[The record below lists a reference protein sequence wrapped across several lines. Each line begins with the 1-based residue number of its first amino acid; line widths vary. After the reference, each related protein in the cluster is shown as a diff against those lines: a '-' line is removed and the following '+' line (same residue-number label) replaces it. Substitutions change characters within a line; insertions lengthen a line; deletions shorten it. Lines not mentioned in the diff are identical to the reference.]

1 LEGQIVNRRKFLTHL
16 TAPTGLVFASYAFV
30 IEPDFMMRIVTR
42 KISPPNWTPGLKLRA
57 LTITDPHVVEPYMSL
72 ARWEKIIETANDLQ
86 PDIVFMLGDYV
97 SNIDTIGTPVPV
109 AKTAKAAAKLKAPLG
124 VFSINGN
131 HDWWGDPLTQK
142 TRKGP
147 PEAQKAFEDAGIP
160 VLANKAV
167 RVIKDGLPFWVTG
180 TDSMIA
186 IRLARQDFIGFD
198 RLVETL
204 AQVTDMAPIIHLAH
218 EPDLFVKIPA
228 RVSLT
233 LCGHTHGGQVRIG
246 GFSPIVPSS
255 YGNRF
260 AYGHIVEDG
269 RHLVVSSGLGCSTLP
284 LRFGVPPEISILEL
298 S

>member
-1 LEGQIVNRRKFLTHL
+1 MITRRKFLTHL
-16 TAPTGLVFASYAFV
+16 AAPAGLAVATYGFL
-30 IEPDFMMRIVTR
+30 IEPQFMLNIVTR

-72 ARWEKIIETANDLQ
+72 ARWEKIIKTANDLQ
-86 PDIVFMLGDYV
+86 PDIVFMLGDYI
-97 SNIDTIGTPVPV
+97 SNIKRIGSPVPV
-109 AKTAKAAAKLKAPLG
+109 VKTAKAAAQLKAPLG

-131 HDWWGDPLTQK
+131 HDWWGDEITQI
-142 TRKGP
+142 TQQGP

-167 RVIKDGLPFWVTG
+167 RLLKDGLPFWVTG

-186 IRLARQDFIGFD
+186 IVLGHRDFIGFAD
-198 RLVETL
+198 IEATL
-204 AQVTDMAPIIHLAH
+204 AQVTDDAPIIHLAH
-218 EPDLFVKIPA
+218 EPDLFPKIPA

-233 LCGHTHGGQVRIG
+233 LSGHTHGGQVRIAG
-246 GFSPIVPSS
+246 YSPLAPTM
-255 YGNRF
+255 YGSRF
-260 AYGHIVEDG
+260 VYGHIVEEG

>member
-1 LEGQIVNRRKFLTHL
+1 VNRRKFLTHL
-16 TAPTGLVFASYAFV
+16 AAPAGLAVASYAFV
-30 IEPDFMMRIVTR
+30 IEPDFMLNIVTR

-72 ARWEKIIETANDLQ
+72 ARWNKIIETANDLQ

-97 SNIDTIGTPVPV
+97 SNIKHIGTPVPV

-124 VFSINGN
+124 TFSINGN
-131 HDWWGDPLTQK
+131 HDWWDDTIAQ
-142 TRKGP
+142 TNRKGP
-147 PEAQKAFEDAGIP
+147 PESQKAFEDAGIP
-160 VLANKAV
+160 VLTNKAV
-167 RVIKDGLPFWVTG
+167 RIVKDGLPFWVTG

-186 IRLARQDFIGFD
+186 IRLGHRNFIGFAHLD
-198 RLVETL
+198 ETL
-204 AQVTDMAPIIHLAH
+204 AQVTDASPIIHLAH
-218 EPDLFVKIPA
+218 EPDLFMKVPP

-233 LCGHTHGGQVRIG
+233 LSGHTHGGQVRIAG
-246 GFSPIVPSS
+246 YSPIVPSS

-260 AYGHIVEDG
+260 AYGHIVENG

-298 S
+298 SST